1 MKKNPVLGY
10 NVDMRT
16 FVLLFQC
23 QDQKGIVAKISD
35 FILKHGGNIV
45 TADQHSTDPQGGY
58 FFIRIEF
65 ILDKDQYT
73 KKDLVSAFAPI
84 AQEFGAD
91 CNFYDKSEQLR
102 LGIFVSE
109 PDHCLVDLLYLWN
122 AHELKVKIP
131 FVLSNYEKHRKV
143 VSAYNI
149 PFHYIPAD
157 KDNRRE
163 TEILAYAQNST
174 DFLVLARYMLVLS
187 PDFLKKYNKDIINI
201 HHGFLPFFKGADPA
215 SRALKEGVKVIGAT
229 AHFVD
234 EQLDE
239 GPIIAQEVENV
250 SHKDNRED
258 LVRKGKN
265 LEKKALASAV
275 ASYIDYRVIKHENK
289 TIVF

>member
-1 MKKNPVLGY
+1 
-10 NVDMRT
+10 MRT

-23 QDQKGIVAKISD
+23 QDQKGIVASISD

-45 TADQHSTDPQGGY
+45 TADQHSSDPQGGY

-65 ILDKDQYT
+65 ILDQDGCSN
-73 KKDLVSAFAPI
+73 KDLALAFTPI
-84 AQEFGAD
+84 GRGFNAD
-91 CNFYDKSEQLR
+91 WNFYDLAETLR
-102 LGIFVSE
+102 MGIFVSE

-122 AHELKVKIP
+122 AGELKVKIP

-143 VSAYNI
+143 VTAYNI
-149 PFHYIPAD
+149 PFYYVPAD

-163 TEILAYAQNST
+163 SELLSYAFSSS

-201 HHGFLPFFKGADPA
+201 HHGFLPFFKGEDPA
-215 SRALKEGVKVIGAT
+215 GKALKEGVKVIGST
-229 AHFVD
+229 AHFVNN
-234 EQLDE
+234 ELDE
-239 GPIIAQEVENV
+239 GPIIAQEVEHV
-250 SHKDNRED
+250 SHKDNHRD
-258 LVRKGKN
+258 LIRKGKN

-275 ASYIDYRVIKHENK
+275 SSYVDYRIIKHENK

>member
-1 MKKNPVLGY
+1 
-10 NVDMRT
+10 MRT

-35 FILKHGGNIV
+35 FILKHAGNIV

-58 FFIRIEF
+58 FFIRVEF
-65 ILDKDQYT
+65 VLAEDQYS
-73 KKDLVSAFAPI
+73 KKDLSSAFI
-84 AQEFGAD
+84 SIGKEFNAEW
-91 CNFYDKSEQLR
+91 NFYDLAETLR
-102 LGIFVSE
+102 MGIFVSE

-122 AHELKVKIP
+122 AGELKVKIP
-131 FVLSNYEKHRKV
+131 FVLSNCEKHRKV

-149 PFHYIPAD
+149 PFHYVPAD

-163 TEILAYAQNST
+163 SELLSYAQNSS

-215 SRALKEGVKVIGAT
+215 TTALKEGVKVIGAT
-229 AHFVD
+229 AHFVNS
-234 EQLDE
+234 ELDE

-250 SHKDNRED
+250 SHKDSRQD
-258 LVRKGKN
+258 LIRKGKN

-275 ASYIDYRVIKHENK
+275 SSYIDYRVIKHENK